1 MQEKQHYEIDQ
12 ILQEMRSD
20 YWRNLEAVE
29 AADEGSAS
37 EYLVIRY
44 AGKRYGLPA
53 GNCREVLK
61 LPRLV
66 RVPRL
71 PDHLRGIFNL
81 RGEIVVVTDLCPLL
95 GQKPQEV
102 HEHSRLVIVEHQ
114 TIKTALLVEVV
125 EGLSSIRLEQ
135 IESLA
140 EGAGSGIRD
149 LVSGKVVQGEEVL
162 ILLDMGRLLQ
172 RPEMVVDQKEQA
184 GTSR

>member
-29 AADEGSAS
+29 ETNEGSAS
-37 EYLVIRY
+37 DYLIIRY

-53 GNCREVLK
+53 VNCREVLK

-81 RGEIVVVTDLCPLL
+81 RGEIVAVTDLCPLL

-102 HEHSRLVIVEHQ
+102 HEHSRLVTVEHKA
-114 TIKTALLVEVV
+114 IKTALLVEVV
-125 EGLSSIRLEQ
+125 EGLIGIRQEQ
-135 IESLA
+135 IEPLA
-140 EGAGSGIRD
+140 GGAGTGIRD
-149 LVSGKVVQGEEVL
+149 LIAGKVVQGEEVL
-162 ILLDMGRLLQ
+162 VLLDMGRLLE
-172 RPEMVVDQKEQA
+172 RPELVIDQKEQTGA
-184 GTSR
+184 NL